1 MHYEKINIRGERD
14 FSVPSTNIL
23 FWIDDNNKREN
34 ASQMSGSISPKTLE
48 LIITAVSDHLAP
60 GPACYNC
67 NVSPDQWDRP
77 LWHPHFHFC
86 RKKIFKS

>member
-1 MHYEKINIRGERD
+1 MIVEIEKINIRGERD

-67 NVSPDQWDRP
+67 NVSPDQWERP

-86 RKKIFKS
+86 